1 MKMNTYKI
9 DYRATISQPGSY
21 FVTTVHAFSEKDAR
35 AKLRKQDPMAIE
47 IISIRK
53 EENQYE

>member
-9 DYRATISQPGSY
+9 EYQATISQPGSY
-21 FVTTVHAFSEKDAR
+21 FVTTVHAFNEKDAR
-35 AKLRKQDPMAIE
+35 IKLRQQDPMAME

-53 EENQYE
+53 ENPYE